1 MSSNY
6 PIARFQ
12 YYIATS
18 MKNLVNNHQN
28 FLRVN
33 ILSIIWPLD
42 GFCFKTEWEP
52 LVWKTSKLYFGSTY
66 SEEDLSFSFS
76 HLFRVQFFAYWLRL
90 NGQLVFCLG
99 DIQPTLILKCAEN
112 NTIQDGEKLP
122 WLDLASFAWVRVWVH
137 LQAQVKGGVFVF
149 AAINHVRVW
158 VDPHWIAAYWLCKY
172 PIQSNRIDVDVYHI
186 IIAGSHVNKCWV
198 PAPWRD
204 FKASPAQ
211 RSAASEISIENTYMT
226 SVKHVRVCVG
236 VCVCV
241 SVSVCTPAHF
251 TVTC

>member
-1 MSSNY
+1 MDS
-6 PIARFQ
+6 A
-12 YYIATS
+12 
-18 MKNLVNNHQN
+18 
-28 FLRVN
+28 
-33 ILSIIWPLD
+33 
-42 GFCFKTEWEP
+42 
-52 LVWKTSKLYFGSTY
+52 SKLNESLWYGKLQNY
-66 SEEDLSFSFS
+66 IL
-76 HLFRVQFFAYWLRL
+76 
-90 NGQLVFCLG
+90 GQLTVKKIWVFLLATYFVCSFLPIG
-99 DIQPTLILKCAEN
+99 YAWMGNWYFVLVIFNLLWYWSAQK
-112 NTIQDGEKLP
+112 TIQFKMGKSCH

-158 VDPHWIAAYWLCKY
+158 VDPDWIAAYWLCKY

-211 RSAASEISIENTYMT
+211 RSAASEISIENTHMT

-236 VCVCV
+236 VRVCVCICVGVHTCSFHSHLQIV
-241 SVSVCTPAHF
+241 SLIS
-251 TVTC
+251 